1 MNSAFSNTN
10 INVQLVESLIQAIYA
25 LSPAEQILV
34 RSRLLSNLPQFNTQ
48 TTPPKQ
54 SVIDIFKQSPGQ
66 QLFQT
71 PEEVDRYMQ
80 QERSSY
86 DS

>member
-34 RSRLLSNLPQFNTQ
+34 RSRLLSNLPQVNTQ

-54 SVIDIFKQSPGQ
+54 SVIDILKQSPGQ

-71 PEEVDRYMQ
+71 PEEVDRYLQ

>member
-10 INVQLVESLIQAIYA
+10 INVQLVESLIQAIQA

-34 RSRLLSNLPQFNTQ
+34 RSRLLANLPQTNTQ

-54 SVIDIFKQSPGQ
+54 SVIDILKQSPGQ

-71 PEEVDRYMQ
+71 SEEVDRYLQ
-80 QERSSY
+80 QERSSW